1 MLLGI
6 FIKSGGQIIIS
17 GCFVKTQSLTP
28 EQGTLLLR
36 LRKRMGGRGE
46 ERTGGEERT
55 IGEEAMREEE
65 RDCKERLVMM
75 KRGCEL
81 DSGAAAFAASIPAT

>member
-1 MLLGI
+1 
-6 FIKSGGQIIIS
+6 
-17 GCFVKTQSLTP
+17 
-28 EQGTLLLR
+28 
-36 LRKRMGGRGE
+36 MGGRGE
-46 ERTGGEERT
+46 ERTG
-55 IGEEAMREEE
+55 GEEAMREEE